1 MEEIDDQITEN
12 LDFSSSEIAA
22 FIERVEAREI
32 SLSPSSLRAFCRSP
46 RHFIAYKLGK
56 FKPTPAMIFGS
67 LVDCM
72 ITQPDKFDQHFY
84 FPPEGAKLTSKEGV
98 MAWLSIWNVQAPKKT
113 TSNPFALTEDMK
125 TYEEMSFAEAKA
137 LALEMMERE
146 QRSKITQALYNEA
159 EKLVAKMRRNQPFHY
174 TLEEADQFQ
183 TKITFQF
190 EGWDIL
196 GFADMAK
203 TGEWVADLKM
213 APDTGESKIRY
224 KIREELLLQQLAIY
238 AHGLGVYE
246 ARLLFFDRTCH
257 FRAVRVKDADLTH
270 WMKYV
275 GNVIDKFEDCVFNGN
290 WEQSHDF
297 WSPNWDGFF
306 DL

>member
-1 MEEIDDQITEN
+1 MEEINDEVIVEN

-56 FKPTPAMIFGS
+56 FKPTPAMVFGS
-67 LVDCM
+67 LVDCLV
-72 ITQPDKFDQHFY
+72 TQPDTFDKHFY
-84 FPPEGAKLTSKEGV
+84 FPPEGAKLTSKEGAA
-98 MAWLSIWNVQAPKKT
+98 AWLSLWGVECP
-113 TSNPFALTEDMK
+113 SNFGD
-125 TYEEMSFAEAKA
+125 AKA

-238 AHGLGVYE
+238 AHGLGVHE

-257 FRAVRVKDADLTH
+257 FRAVRVGDADLQH

-306 DL
+306 NL

>member
-1 MEEIDDQITEN
+1 VEEINDEVIVES
-12 LDFSSSEIAA
+12 LDFSSSEISA

-67 LVDCM
+67 LVDCLV
-72 ITQPDKFDQHFY
+72 TQPDTFDKHFY
-84 FPPEGAKLTSKEGV
+84 FPPEGAKLTSKEGAA
-98 MAWLSIWNVQAPKKT
+98 AWLSLWGIPCPAI
-113 TSNPFALTEDMK
+113 
-125 TYEEMSFAEAKA
+125 FAEAKA

-238 AHGLGVYE
+238 AHGLEVHE

-257 FRAVRVKDADLTH
+257 FRAVRVGDADLTH

-306 DL
+306 NL

>member
-67 LVDCM
+67 LVDCL

-84 FPPEGAKLTSKEGV
+84 FPPEGAKLTSKEGAS
-98 MAWLSIWNVQAPKKT
+98 AWLSLWDIQCPAN
-113 TSNPFALTEDMK
+113 FAD
-125 TYEEMSFAEAKA
+125 AKA

-159 EKLVAKMRRNQPFHY
+159 EKLIAKMRRNQPFHY

-238 AHGLGVYE
+238 AHGLGVHE

-297 WSPNWDGFF
+297 WSLNWDGFF

>member
-1 MEEIDDQITEN
+1 VEEIDDQITEN
-12 LDFSSSEIAA
+12 LDFSSSEINA

-67 LVDCM
+67 LVDCLV
-72 ITQPDKFDQHFY
+72 TQPDTFNKHFY
-84 FPPEGAKLTSKEGV
+84 FPPEGAKLASKEGAA
-98 MAWLSIWNVQAPKKT
+98 AWLSLWGVPCPEN
-113 TSNPFALTEDMK
+113 FAH
-125 TYEEMSFAEAKA
+125 AKA
-137 LALEMMERE
+137 LALEMMEQE

-159 EKLVAKMRRNQPFHY
+159 EKLVQKMRRNQPFHY

-238 AHGLGVYE
+238 AHGLGVHE

-257 FRAVRVKDADLTH
+257 FRAVRVGDADLQH

-297 WSPNWDGFF
+297 WSHNWDGFF
-306 DL
+306 NL

>member
-1 MEEIDDQITEN
+1 MEEINDEVIVEN
-12 LDFSSSEIAA
+12 LDFSSSEIAS

-56 FKPTPAMIFGS
+56 FKPTPAMIFGD
-67 LVDCM
+67 LVDWNVTKKH
-72 ITQPDKFDQHFY
+72 IDPNSFDKHFY
-84 FPPEGAKLTSKEGV
+84 LPPKGAKLTSKEGAA
-98 MAWLSIWNVQAPKKT
+98 AWLNLWGVACPDEFGK
-113 TSNPFALTEDMK
+113 
-125 TYEEMSFAEAKA
+125 AKA
-137 LALEMMERE
+137 LALEMMKEEKRA
-146 QRSKITQALYNEA
+146 KVTNALCEEA

-174 TLEEADQFQ
+174 TLEDADQFQ

-196 GFADMAK
+196 GYADMAK

-238 AHGLGVYE
+238 AYGLGVHE

-257 FRAVRVKDADLTH
+257 FRAVRVKDADLQH

>member
-12 LDFSSSEIAA
+12 LDFSSSEINA

-67 LVDCM
+67 LVDCLV
-72 ITQPDKFDQHFY
+72 TQPDKFDQHFY
-84 FPPEGAKLTSKEGV
+84 FPPDGAKLTSKEGAA
-98 MAWLSIWNVQAPKKT
+98 AWLSLWGVQCPA
-113 TSNPFALTEDMK
+113 NFAD
-125 TYEEMSFAEAKA
+125 AKV
-137 LALEMMERE
+137 LALEMMEKE

-196 GFADMAK
+196 GYADMAK

-213 APDTGESKIRY
+213 APDTGEGKIRY

-238 AHGLGVYE
+238 AHGLGVHE

-275 GNVIDKFEDCVFNGN
+275 GNVIDRFEDCVFNGN

>member
-1 MEEIDDQITEN
+1 MEEINDEVIVEN
-12 LDFSSSEIAA
+12 LDFSSSEINA

-56 FKPTPAMIFGS
+56 FKPSPAMIFGS
-67 LVDCM
+67 LVDCL
-72 ITQPDKFDQHFY
+72 ITQPGEFHKHFY
-84 FPPEGAKLTSKEGV
+84 FPPEGAKLTSKEGAA
-98 MAWLSIWNVQAPKKT
+98 AWLSLWGVQCPV
-113 TSNPFALTEDMK
+113 NFG
-125 TYEEMSFAEAKA
+125 EAKA

-159 EKLVAKMRRNQPFHY
+159 EKIVAKMRRNQPFY
-174 TLEEADQFQ
+174 NTLNEADQFQ
-183 TKITFQF
+183 SKVTFQF

-196 GFADMAK
+196 GYADMAR

-213 APDTGESKIRY
+213 APDTGENKIRF
-224 KIREELLLQQLAIY
+224 KIRDELLLQQLAIY
-238 AHGLGVYE
+238 AHGLGVTE
-246 ARLLFFDRTCH
+246 ARLLFFDRTQH
-257 FRAVRVKDADLTH
+257 FRAVRIGNADLTH